1 MELAKKSLGDFPLV
15 KREFSHIYSSEL
27 ADPIKKAKLLA
38 RLSIDIKTP
47 GEIIGSLTN
56 IYLDNIFEK
65 FYKKYIENE
74 IYKSP
79 ELEQIKL
86 MRLFNERV
94 CFYISIYVNIIRK
107 YFKMDNKD
115 LTKPTG
121 EFLAYLS
128 RRPFYDQVSNSEK
141 LEIFIEEIKLINNYN
156 GHDYKS
162 YIYKLFSYLTFSEI
176 NIILKNFTKL
186 ENKKF
191 KQYQYAL
198 DSEISE
204 DNLDIKYFMLNSS
217 KTKLLTNFAD
227 EKDQLSFMFHIIC
240 STVPLYFTEDE
251 IGEYISSFLKKY
263 TTSFNKF
270 SLPYYNRYKEIFKY
284 IRLSQ
289 QISTEIYKLK
299 QESLDETQIIK
310 IEHTRVLNPLTKP
323 RFVFNIDTSNV
334 SYIHLVLTT
343 LFWTYGIIKET
354 SLEFAYFPTKIILNF
369 DDPKI
374 QKFIQIVRRR
384 DNYNNLTYE
393 HLKHFIQLEINY
405 DFMKLTSEFESPL
418 KTEESITNLYL
429 KIITKYL
436 CNMTH
441 YELLAFIKKIK
452 EFIVLLK
459 KRDFEMFN
467 MNEIKFC
474 FTNLKT
480 IFSKINSAIKLY
492 AATADINKVRILA
505 EIDKLEHIKYE
516 LTEKLLA
523 KFYQDPII
531 FRI

>member
-1 MELAKKSLGDFPLV
+1 
-15 KREFSHIYSSEL
+15 
-27 ADPIKKAKLLA
+27 
-38 RLSIDIKTP
+38 
-47 GEIIGSLTN
+47 
-56 IYLDNIFEK
+56 
-65 FYKKYIENE
+65 
-74 IYKSP
+74 
-79 ELEQIKL
+79 
-86 MRLFNERV
+86 
-94 CFYISIYVNIIRK
+94 
-107 YFKMDNKD
+107 MDNKD

-156 GHDYKS
+156 THDYKS

-240 STVPLYFTEDE
+240 STVPLFFTEDE

-299 QESLDETQIIK
+299 QEHLDETQIIK

-323 RFVFNIDTSNV
+323 RFVFNIDNSNL

-405 DFMKLTSEFESPL
+405 DFLKLTSEFESPL

-492 AATADINKVRILA
+492 TAAADINKVKILA